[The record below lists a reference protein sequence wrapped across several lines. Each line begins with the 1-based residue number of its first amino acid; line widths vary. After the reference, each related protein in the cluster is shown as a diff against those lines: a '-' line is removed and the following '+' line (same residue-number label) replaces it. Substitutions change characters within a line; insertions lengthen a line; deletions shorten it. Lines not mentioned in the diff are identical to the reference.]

1 MVNDLYIRL
10 TDNCFFRDA
19 NNNKIQIKRRK
30 NNIVKKFRI
39 VDGQI
44 EFFNAELEFKMIP
57 KRDKDSFEDINVTIL
72 VYDEALIF
80 QDIIGNLKVID
91 ANLDKV
97 EIKEVNE
104 GDLIATYDGDSY
116 VFEALRDKIV
126 VDNYS
131 KNIKNLN
138 TISSEPPP
146 EEDKIE
152 RFSNYVLTSKEGII
166 VDDLLVCV

>member
-1 MVNDLYIRL
+1 VVNDLYIRL
-10 TDNCFFRDA
+10 TDNCFFRDSD
-19 NNNKIQIKRRK
+19 NNKVQIKRRK
-30 NNIVKKFRI
+30 NNVVKKFKIR
-39 VDGQI
+39 DGQI

-57 KRDKDSFEDINVTIL
+57 KRDKESFEDINVTIL

-91 ANLDKV
+91 SNLEKV
-97 EIKEVNE
+97 DISEITE

-131 KNIKNLN
+131 PRIKNLSAS
-138 TISSEPPP
+138 ISEPPP
-146 EEDKIE
+146 EDDRVEK
-152 RFSNYVLTSKEGII
+152 FSNYVLTSADGII
-166 VDDLLVCV
+166 VNDLLVCV